1 VGFCARILVSNAQLW
16 SVVVAVFDRGGRV
29 HLLHGGLVTLYHGDL
44 VLNADVPK
52 GGDIKLMSGDPTET
66 FAKGVDRVFILRTVG
81 LVVTVFSNLSCG
93 PLPIRSANKNKIHC
107 DRDMRQ
113 PKHLL
118 RKSYTRNL

>member
-1 VGFCARILVSNAQLW
+1 
-16 SVVVAVFDRGGRV
+16 
-29 HLLHGGLVTLYHGDL
+29 
-44 VLNADVPK
+44 
-52 GGDIKLMSGDPTET
+52 MSGDPTET
-66 FAKGVDRVFILRTVG
+66 FAKGVVRVFLLRTAG
-81 LVVTVFSNLSCG
+81 LVESVFSNLSCG